1 MTAGR
6 EGPAAPPFPPH
17 EKPLA
22 LTMGDPAGVGPDLAI
37 MAWARRDAE
46 NLAPFLLYADPDL
59 IAARAAALGAP
70 VRLAII
76 RQASEAMSAFRK
88 ALPLKP
94 IPLAGRVTA
103 GRPDSGNA
111 AATIAAIDAAVGDV
125 RAGDVAAVV
134 TNPIAKWVLQAAGF
148 RHPGHTEYLGEL
160 ARRLWPDWK
169 TRPVMLLAVET
180 PDVTLRVAP
189 LTIHV
194 ALREVANLVTS
205 DLIVETATTL
215 ADALARDFG
224 VSRPRLAVAG
234 LNPHAGENGA
244 MGSEDRDVIAPAVA
258 TLAARGFNV
267 AGPHSADALFYASA
281 RSRYDAVIAMY
292 HDQALIPV
300 KTLAFEDAVN
310 ATLGLPFIRT
320 SPDHGSAFDLAGTGR
335 ASPSSLIAALKMAS
349 RMAAR
354 RAETAA

>member
-6 EGPAAPPFPPH
+6 EGPAAPLLSPH
-17 EKPLA
+17 GKPLA
-22 LTMGDPAGVGPDLAI
+22 LTMGDPAGIGVDLAI
-37 MAWARRDAE
+37 TAWARRDAE
-46 NLAPFLLYADPDL
+46 GLAPFLLYADPDL

-70 VRLAII
+70 VRLAIV
-76 RQASEAMSAFRK
+76 RQASEAMSAFTA

-94 IPLAGRVTA
+94 IPLAVPVTP
-103 GRPDSGNA
+103 GRPESGNA

-125 RAGDVAAVV
+125 RTGDVAAVV

-160 ARRLWPDWK
+160 ARHLWPGWT

-180 PDVTLRVAP
+180 ADVALRVAP

-194 ALREVANLVTS
+194 PLRDVPNLVTA
-205 DLIVETATTL
+205 DFIIETATTL

-244 MGSEDRDVIAPAVA
+244 IGAEDRDVIAPAVA
-258 TLAARGFNV
+258 TLASRGFDV
-267 AGPHSADALFYASA
+267 AGPLSADALFYAPA
-281 RSRYDAVIAMY
+281 RARYDAVIAMY

-320 SPDHGSAFDLAGTGR
+320 SPDHGTAFDLAGTGR

-354 RAETAA
+354 RTLAPA